1 MGTTTCGNTPERMSK
16 VNPNHQAGDE
26 LGTGTGA
33 RNVLVVD
40 DDDNV
45 RAVLSDVLED
55 EGFDV
60 VGRARDGV
68 EGVSLAVSLEPDVI
82 VLDVRMPGLDG
93 IAAARQIH
101 VHLPGARLV
110 MLSAYDEKTLRD
122 EAREAGASAF
132 LVKGCPLDDIVR
144 AVAA

>member
-1 MGTTTCGNTPERMSK
+1 M
-16 VNPNHQAGDE
+16 NPNQLAGGE
-26 LGTGTGA
+26 LETGSA
-33 RNVLVVD
+33 LRNVLVVD
-40 DDDNV
+40 DDASV

-55 EGFDV
+55 EGFEV
-60 VGRARDGV
+60 VGRACNGA
-68 EGVSLAVSLEPDVI
+68 EGVSLAVSLEPHVI

-101 VHLPGARLV
+101 EQLPSARLV

-122 EAREAGASAF
+122 EALEAGASAF
-132 LVKGCPLDDIVR
+132 LVKGCPLDEIVR